1 MKKLLRMSFLL
12 LLGIVLV
19 NCSKDDETPTITNLD
34 FTVTVGDSPLEV
46 IVDPSANGAE
56 SFQIYFD
63 AVGDANTFETSTG
76 DAVTHTYPASDSSY
90 TIKVVASNSNG
101 AEDVELTKTHS
112 VVAPRLVAGFETT
125 GEPVV
130 KVGPGMTF
138 SIASNPSATGNSSA
152 NAASIV
158 SAGDLYEAV
167 ILYPNVAV
175 DMTQEG
181 KKTISFDFYQETA
194 ADVDLAVK
202 LEGTVTQSDDIV
214 DVEIQKTVSGN
225 GWQTVS
231 FNFDTERR
239 NSYPYGSGQPQEQS
253 LSALDSYVKLV
264 IFIGF
269 GQATTGTF
277 YIDNIRGGADG
288 ITIPDTDGDTV
299 IDTLDNCREVAGEVD
314 NDGCPEVVALP
325 SDDFEGSGNIT
336 WNSATSGSN
345 DAGFGVNFSTEANP
359 SSGGINTSANVGK
372 YEDTGAQYAN
382 MNFDYGQNFDL
393 SSNHVVRVKVYV
405 PTPATA
411 YTAPAQLAIK
421 LQDGSSSAPW
431 ETQAEIVQAYQYY
444 VWQELVFNFSAQSAA
459 TNFSRI
465 VVQFNSENN
474 NETVVAYIDDFV
486 MNNDAS
492 DPAPTTAALPND
504 DFDGNGNITWNSAT
518 SGSNDAGF
526 GVNFSTEANPNA
538 SGINTSANVG
548 KYEDTGA
555 QYANMNFDYGQNFD
569 LSSNHVV
576 RVKVYVPTPATAYTA
591 PAQLAIKLQDGS
603 SSAPWETQ
611 AELIQPYQY
620 DTWQQLEFDFS
631 AQAAAT
637 NFSRIVVQFNS
648 ENNYEGVV
656 AYIDDFSLG
665 Q

>member
-138 SIASNPSATGNSSA
+138 SIASNPSTTGNSSA

-431 ETQAEIVQAYQYY
+431 ETQAEIVQAYQYD

>member
-431 ETQAEIVQAYQYY
+431 ETQAEIVQAYQYD